1 MATEQ
6 VVAHAMYQKYANAVP
21 LYRQETDWAQYG
33 LPLSRG
39 RLARWIQF
47 CSEDYFLPVYAYLH
61 RLLLQRKFLMADETR
76 IQVLK
81 EPQRAAERDSFL
93 WVFRSGDEQVP
104 GISDDGQIPGL
115 QPLTRSCAHLLLG
128 ACSPVLS

>member
-6 VVAHAMYQKYANAVP
+6 VVAHAMYQKYANTVP

-39 RLARWIQF
+39 RLARWIQI

-81 EPQRAAERDSFL
+81 EPQRAAETNSFL

-104 GISDDGQIPGL
+104 GISDDGRIPGL
-115 QPLTRSCAHLLLG
+115 QPLTRGCAHLLLG

>member
-1 MATEQ
+1 M
-6 VVAHAMYQKYANAVP
+6 AHAMYQKYANAVP

-39 RLARWIQF
+39 RLARWIQI

-76 IQVLK
+76 IQGNRSIIPRYRKVVV
-81 EPQRAAERDSFL
+81 PGTHTAENHDFISPDQGSRSSISKSL
-93 WVFRSGDEQVP
+93 RCATRSGN
-104 GISDDGQIPGL
+104 
-115 QPLTRSCAHLLLG
+115 T
-128 ACSPVLS
+128 LSR